1 MYMYNCDGYKSIK
14 IRVLTQK
21 HSCSINRSQYR
32 SVLLHRVT
40 LHCKYKKDDWMY
52 GRGNLKE
59 LWDYK
64 ILGLQNWRTSYICT
78 FKCWQTH
85 TGLYIIDCTQFTFC
99 SNLQEFLY
107 PPWLTFAGVLPG
119 LSCCG
124 LCVLSAPTIIFC
136 KMVIMERKNNRK
148 KISLHAKWNN

>member
-1 MYMYNCDGYKSIK
+1 M
-14 IRVLTQK
+14 
-21 HSCSINRSQYR
+21 
-32 SVLLHRVT
+32 
-40 LHCKYKKDDWMY
+40 
-52 GRGNLKE
+52 
-59 LWDYK
+59 
-64 ILGLQNWRTSYICT
+64 
-78 FKCWQTH
+78 
-85 TGLYIIDCTQFTFC
+85 DCTQFIFC

-148 KISLHAKWNN
+148 KNQLAREMKQLDDMATFKQFLSAL